1 MSFKV
6 EEISSL
12 ERKISFEI
20 PAEEVKKE
28 YQHAYEEV
36 QKNAKIKG
44 FRAGKVPM
52 NIVKTNFKDQVD
64 SHVIQ
69 HLVEDNF
76 YKALDE
82 KGLNPINQPQLQIQE
97 LDENKPFTFS
107 LTFEVHPEVEVKK
120 YQGLK
125 VQKEKILFDNSH
137 IDKTLDNIRS
147 SRAETATVLEDRP
160 AQMGDT
166 AVIDFE
172 GFVDGAPLS
181 NGSGQNHP
189 LELGSKS
196 FIEGFEDA
204 IVGMKVGATITAKLK
219 FPDEYHAKDI
229 AGKAVEFKIT
239 LKELKKKVLPEI
251 NDEFAKSVGFE
262 SVQKLKEAIELDYKT
277 TEEKRVQEDLKN
289 RLLRKLAE
297 ENPFDVPKT
306 LLERQKEFLIQDTF
320 QRMGNMGLS
329 QEQLKDY
336 ASKWDQDFTQTA
348 TFIIQSSYLVNKIA
362 DLEKLN
368 AQESDI
374 EQRIQSYISQTGI
387 EEEKVR
393 SIYSQPEN
401 QNRLKNMITE
411 EKVIEYLISKSQI
424 EEVAKEKLDS

>member
-28 YQHAYEEV
+28 YQYVYKEV

-44 FRAGKVPM
+44 FRVGKVPM
-52 NIVKTNFKDQVD
+52 NLVKTNFKNQID

-76 YKALDE
+76 YKALEE
-82 KGLNPINQPQLQIQE
+82 KGLNPINQPQLHIHE

-107 LTFEVHPEVEVKK
+107 LTFEVHPKVEVKK

-125 VQKEKILFDNSH
+125 VQKEKIIFDDSH
-137 IDKTLDNIRS
+137 VHKTLDNIRS
-147 SRAETATVLEDRP
+147 SHAETIAVLEDRP
-160 AQMGDT
+160 AQMGDI

-172 GFVDGAPLS
+172 GFVDGAPLE

-204 IVGMKVGATITAKLK
+204 IVGMKVGTTITAKHK
-219 FPDEYHAKDI
+219 FPDEYHEKDI
-229 AGKAVEFKIT
+229 AGKPVEFKIT
-239 LKELKKKVLPEI
+239 LKELKKKVLPEV
-251 NDEFAKSVGFE
+251 NDEFAKSIGFE
-262 SVQKLKEAIELDYKT
+262 SVQKLKEAVELDYIM
-277 TEEKRVQEDLKN
+277 TEERRVQEDLKN

-306 LLERQKEFLIQDTF
+306 LLQRQKEFLILDTL
-320 QRMGNMGLS
+320 QRMANMGLS
-329 QEQLKDY
+329 QDQLQEY
-336 ASKWDQDFTQTA
+336 TNKWDQDFTQTA
-348 TFIIQSSYLVNKIA
+348 KFIIQCSYLVNKIA
-362 DLEKLN
+362 DLEKLY
-368 AQESDI
+368 AEESDI

-387 EEEKVR
+387 EEEKIR

-401 QNRLKNMITE
+401 RNKLKNIITE

-424 EEVAKEKLDS
+424 EEVVEEEL

>member
-6 EEISSL
+6 EEVSKL

-20 PAEEVKKE
+20 PVEAVQKE

-52 NIVKTNFKDQVD
+52 NVIKTNFKDQVD

-69 HLVEDNF
+69 HLVEENF
-76 YKALDE
+76 YNALDE
-82 KGLNPINQPQLQIQE
+82 KGLNPINQPQLQVQE
-97 LDENKPFTFS
+97 LDENKPFLFS

-125 VQKEKILFDNSH
+125 VQKEKLNFDSSH
-137 IDKTLDNIRS
+137 VQKTIDNIRS
-147 SRAETATVLEDRP
+147 SRAETAPVLDDRS
-160 AQMGDT
+160 AQMGDV

-172 GFVDGAPLS
+172 GFVDGAPLP
-181 NGSGQNHP
+181 NGSGTGHA
-189 LELGSKS
+189 LDLGSKS
-196 FIEGFEDA
+196 FIEGFEEA
-204 IVGMKVGATITAKLK
+204 VVGMKVGITITANLK
-219 FPDEYHAKDI
+219 FPDEYHAKEI
-229 AGKAVEFKIT
+229 AGKAVQFKIT
-239 LKELKKKVLPEI
+239 LKELKKKVLPEL
-251 NDEFAKSVGFE
+251 NDEFAKTVGFDT
-262 SVQKLKEAIELDYKT
+262 VDKLKEAIELDYKT
-277 TEEKRVQEDLKN
+277 TEEKRIQEDLKN

-306 LLERQKEFLIQDTF
+306 LLQRQKEFLIQDTI

-329 QEQLKDY
+329 QDQLQDY

-368 AQESDI
+368 AQDNDI
-374 EQRIQSYISQTGI
+374 EDKIQSYISQTGI

-401 QNRLKNMITE
+401 KNRLKNMITE

-424 EEVAKEKLDS
+424 EEVAKEKLN